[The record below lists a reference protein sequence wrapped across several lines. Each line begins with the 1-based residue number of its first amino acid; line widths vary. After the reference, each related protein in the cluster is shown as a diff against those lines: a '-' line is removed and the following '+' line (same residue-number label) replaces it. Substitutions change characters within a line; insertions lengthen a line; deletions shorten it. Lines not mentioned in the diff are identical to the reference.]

1 MQKAWNKGLNKE
13 NNLFIRKQAKSLKGS
28 WELNYGKEHAEKRKA
43 KVRAARLKQSF
54 NKISSIELKTKKI
67 LLRLGCKEKQS
78 IDKCA
83 SWLDFAC
90 QQPIGGICVP
100 DFIFPLQS
108 LIINCDG
115 DYWHGNPE
123 LFNEL
128 DTIQKKVR
136 KRDSRQ
142 NKLLNEKGWLILRF
156 WESFI
161 KENEERY
168 TKDLSNMLDIQLTL

>member
-1 MQKAWNKGLNKE
+1 VCLIS
-13 NNLFIRKQAKSLKGS
+13 FFR
-28 WELNYGKEHAEKRKA
+28 Y
-43 KVRAARLKQSF
+43 KV
-54 NKISSIELKTKKI
+54 
-67 LLRLGCKEKQS
+67 
-78 IDKCA
+78 
-83 SWLDFAC
+83 
-90 QQPIGGICVP
+90 
-100 DFIFPLQS
+100 